1 MIYNAGGFWGVPNG
15 AMTTLRS
22 DVLVLGSSLG
32 GLVAAT
38 YLARA
43 GLRTVLVEE
52 DTLAKRPPLLREP
65 FALSGLEVDGPA
77 HRVFRELALPL
88 IEQRR
93 VTQRSVAVQVLLP
106 NARLDIHAGRRD
118 LARELEAFQVCDPAA
133 AQAFFE
139 GVDERGDELRA
150 RLVEGDAGDSN
161 APLVQRLLTRAGRN
175 GSIDANLGAVPDGL
189 GPVVNALVA
198 ALSRLTP
205 ESAPGR
211 DAAMLLRGTREGG
224 FFMPDAGTPFLDL
237 FRRRFLTL
245 HGEIK
250 SAGDFALVTE
260 RGELGVELPRG
271 RLFARGVILAA
282 PIELLRRVST
292 AAGTAPRWIAPRTPP
307 VDIPLR
313 LFRAEPDAL
322 PVGLGA
328 RAVVAPGAPEAM
340 HWLARY
346 ADPVQEGVEWLLVA
360 GPGATALPLDQPLGA
375 LNPFPDDG
383 LVQVDLGPAPRWDR
397 DAADHRFLTPRAETA
412 LRAKPPVYAVGA
424 ELAPG
429 LGFEGEL
436 LLARQAALRLAD
448 RLGAKR
454 GLP

>member
-1 MIYNAGGFWGVPNG
+1 
-15 AMTTLRS
+15 MTTLRS
-22 DVLVLGSSLG
+22 DVLVVGSSLG

-52 DTLAKRPPLLREP
+52 DCLAKRPPLLREP
-65 FALSGLEVDGPA
+65 FALSGLELEGPA

-93 VTQRSVAVQVLLP
+93 VAQRPVAVQVLLP
-106 NARLDIHAGRRD
+106 TARLDIQAGRRD
-118 LARELEAFQVCDPAA
+118 LARELDAFQVCDPAA

-139 GVDERGDELRA
+139 SVDARGDELRA
-150 RLVEGDAGDSN
+150 RLVEGEGGDSA
-161 APLVQRLLTRAGRN
+161 APLVQRLLTRSGRN
-175 GSIDANLGAVPDGL
+175 GGIDQSLGPMPEGL
-189 GPVVNALVA
+189 APVVNALLAV
-198 ALSRLTP
+198 LSRLTP
-205 ESAPGR
+205 ESSPGR
-211 DAAMLLRGTREGG
+211 DAALLLRGTREGG
-224 FFMPDAGTPFLDL
+224 FFMPDAGAPFLDL

-245 HGEIK
+245 HGEIRA
-250 SAGDFALVTE
+250 AGEFALVTE

-271 RLFARGVILAA
+271 RLFARGVVLAA
-282 PIELLRRVST
+282 PLELLRRIST
-292 AAGTAPRWIAPRTPP
+292 AAGTAPRWLAPRTPP
-307 VDIPLR
+307 VDVPVR

-328 RAVVAPGAPEAM
+328 RAVVAPGPAEAL
-340 HWLARY
+340 HWIARH
-346 ADPVQEGVEWLLVA
+346 ADPVQEGVEWLLVG
-360 GPGATALPLDQPLGA
+360 GPGAATLPASQPLGA

-383 LVQVDLGPAPRWDR
+383 LVPVDLGPAPRWDR
-397 DAADHRFLTPRAETA
+397 DAADHRFLNPRSESA
-412 LRAKPPVYAVGA
+412 LRAKPPVYAVGP

>member
-1 MIYNAGGFWGVPNG
+1 
-15 AMTTLRS
+15 MTTLRS
-22 DVLVLGSSLG
+22 DVLVIGSSLA

-38 YLARA
+38 YLARS
-43 GLRTVLVEE
+43 GLRTVLIEE

-65 FALSGLEVDGPA
+65 FVLSGLEIDGPA

-93 VTQRSVAVQVLLP
+93 VAQRSVSLQVLLP
-106 NARLDIHAGRRD
+106 RARLDIHAGRRD
-118 LARELEAFQVCDPAA
+118 LARELDAFRVCDPAA

-139 GVDERGDELRA
+139 AIDLRGDELRA

-161 APLVQRLLTRAGRN
+161 APLVQRLRSLGARN
-175 GSIDANLGAVPDGL
+175 GSAEASL
-189 GPVVNALVA
+189 GPLPEGLAPVVSALIA

-205 ESAPGR
+205 ETPPGR

-237 FRRRFLTL
+237 FRRRFQTL

-250 SAGDFALVTE
+250 TAGEFALVTE
-260 RGELGVELPRG
+260 HGELGIELPRG
-271 RLFARGVILAA
+271 QQFARGVVLAA
-282 PIELLRRVST
+282 PLELIRRVST
-292 AAGTAPRWIAPRTPP
+292 AAGNAPRWLAPRTPP
-307 VDIPLR
+307 VDVPLR
-313 LFRAEPDAL
+313 LFRAEKDSL
-322 PVGLGA
+322 PVGLAA
-328 RAVVAPGAPEAM
+328 RAVVAPGDPDRL
-340 HWLARY
+340 HWLARHP
-346 ADPVQEGVEWLLVA
+346 DPVQEGVEWLLVA
-360 GPGATALPLDQPLGA
+360 GPGATALPLDQPLGE

-383 LVQVDLGPAPRWDR
+383 LVPVDLGPAPRWDR
-397 DAADHRFLTPRAETA
+397 DTSDHRFLGARSESA
-412 LRAKPPVYAVGA
+412 LRGKPPVFAVGA

-436 LLARQAALRLAD
+436 LLARQAALRLAE

-454 GLP
+454 GVP

>member
-1 MIYNAGGFWGVPNG
+1 
-15 AMTTLRS
+15 MTTLRS
-22 DVLVLGSSLG
+22 DVLVVGSSLG

-52 DTLAKRPPLLREP
+52 DCLAKRPPLLREP
-65 FALSGLEVDGPA
+65 FALSGLEIEGPT

-93 VTQRSVAVQVLLP
+93 VAQRSVAVQVLLP
-106 NARLDIHAGRRD
+106 SARLDIHAGRRD
-118 LARELEAFQVCDPAA
+118 LARELDAFQVCDPAA

-139 GVDERGDELRA
+139 AVDARGDELRA
-150 RLVEGDAGDSN
+150 RLVEGDGGDAA

-175 GSIDANLGAVPDGL
+175 GSIDQSLGSIPEGL
-189 GPVVNALVA
+189 APVVNALLA

-205 ESAPGR
+205 ESSPGR
-211 DAAMLLRGTREGG
+211 DAALLLRGTREGG
-224 FFMPDAGTPFLDL
+224 FFMPDAGAPFLDL

-245 HGEIK
+245 HGEIRA
-250 SAGDFALVTE
+250 AGEFALVTE
-260 RGELGVELPRG
+260 RGELGIELPRG
-271 RLFARGVILAA
+271 RLFARGVVLAA
-282 PIELLRRVST
+282 PLELLRRIST
-292 AAGTAPRWIAPRTPP
+292 AAGTAPRWLAPRTPP
-307 VDIPLR
+307 VDVPVR

-328 RAVVAPGAPEAM
+328 RAVVAPGPPEAL
-340 HWLARY
+340 HWIARY
-346 ADPVQEGVEWLLVA
+346 GDPVQEGVEWLLVA
-360 GPGATALPLDQPLGA
+360 GPGAAALPRDQPLGA

-383 LVQVDLGPAPRWDR
+383 LVPVDLGPAPRWDR
-397 DAADHRFLTPRAETA
+397 DAADHRFLAPRSESA
-412 LRAKPPVYAVGA
+412 LRAKPPVYAVGP

>member
-1 MIYNAGGFWGVPNG
+1 
-15 AMTTLRS
+15 MTTLRS
-22 DVLVLGSSLG
+22 DVLVIGSSLG

-43 GLRTVLVEE
+43 GLRTVLIEE

-65 FALSGLEVDGPA
+65 FVLSGLEIDGPA

-93 VTQRSVAVQVLLP
+93 VLQRSVSLQVLLP
-106 NARLDIHAGRRD
+106 RARIDVHAGRRD
-118 LARELEAFQVCDPAA
+118 LARELDAFSVCDPAA

-139 GVDERGDELRA
+139 AVDARGDELRA
-150 RLVEGDAGDSN
+150 RLVEGDAGESN
-161 APLVQRLLTRAGRN
+161 APLVQRLLALGARN
-175 GSIDANLGAVPDGL
+175 GSADTSL
-189 GPVVNALVA
+189 GPMPEGLAPFVGALLA

-205 ESAPGR
+205 ESSPGR

-237 FRRRFLTL
+237 FRRRFQTL
-245 HGEIK
+245 HGEIR
-250 SAGDFALVTE
+250 SAGDFALVSE
-260 RGELGVELPRG
+260 RGELGIELPRG
-271 RLFARGVILAA
+271 RLFARGVVLAA

-292 AAGTAPRWIAPRTPP
+292 AAGTTPRWLAPRTPP

-313 LFRAEPDAL
+313 LFRAEKGAL
-322 PVGLGA
+322 PVGLAA
-328 RAVVAPGAPEAM
+328 RAVVAPGAPEAL

-346 ADPVQEGVEWLLVA
+346 PDPVQGGVEWLLVA
-360 GPGATALPLDQPLGA
+360 GPGATALPIEQPLGD
-375 LNPFPDDG
+375 LNPFPDEG
-383 LVQVDLGPAPRWDR
+383 LVPVDLGPAPRWDR
-397 DAADHRFLTPRAETA
+397 DTADHRFLGARAESA
-412 LRAKPPVYAVGA
+412 LRTKPPVFAVGA

>member
-1 MIYNAGGFWGVPNG
+1 
-15 AMTTLRS
+15 MTTLRS
-22 DVLVLGSSLG
+22 DVLVIGSSLG

-43 GLRTVLVEE
+43 GLRTVLIEE

-65 FALSGLEVDGPA
+65 FALSGLEIDGPA

-93 VTQRSVAVQVLLP
+93 VAQRSVSLQVLLP
-106 NARLDIHAGRRD
+106 RARLDIHAGRRD
-118 LARELEAFQVCDPAA
+118 LARELEAFRVCDPAA
-133 AQAFFE
+133 AQTFFE
-139 GVDERGDELRA
+139 AVDAKGDELRA
-150 RLVEGDAGDSN
+150 RLVEGDAGESN
-161 APLVQRLLTRAGRN
+161 APLVQRLK
-175 GSIDANLGAVPDGL
+175 SLGARASGAEASLGPLPEGL
-189 GPVVNALVA
+189 GPVVSAMLA

-205 ESAPGR
+205 ESPPGR
-211 DAAMLLRGTREGG
+211 DAALLLRGTREGG
-224 FFMPDAGTPFLDL
+224 FFMPDAGSPFLDL

-250 SAGDFALVTE
+250 AAGEFALVSE
-260 RGELGVELPRG
+260 HGELGIELPRG
-271 RLFARGVILAA
+271 QLFARGVVLAA
-282 PIELLRRVST
+282 PIELVRRVST
-292 AAGTAPRWIAPRTPP
+292 AAGTTPRWLAPRTPP
-307 VDIPLR
+307 VDVPLR
-313 LFRAEPDAL
+313 LFRAEKDSL
-322 PVGLGA
+322 PVGLAA
-328 RAVVAPGAPEAM
+328 RAVVAPGDPDAL

-360 GPGATALPLDQPLGA
+360 GPGATRLPLDQPLGE

-383 LVQVDLGPAPRWDR
+383 LVPVDLGPAPRWDR
-397 DAADHRFLTPRAETA
+397 DTADHRFLAARTESA
-412 LRAKPPVYAVGA
+412 LRTKPPVYAVGA

-436 LLARQAALRLAD
+436 LLARQAALRLAE